1 MDVSVFPITFVSM
14 VVSEAIAIISPPRSK
29 SALVPTHRVY
39 PLEYASCPAR
49 PSVNDVGGSLSNG
62 YFDEV
67 LDVSEELGVVL
78 GRPPLERKSLEFV
91 DGIVRHALN
100 LLTTYAAPSPIPIAA
115 PMTMPTAM
123 VSIVESS

>member
-1 MDVSVFPITFVSM
+1 
-14 VVSEAIAIISPPRSK
+14 
-29 SALVPTHRVY
+29 
-39 PLEYASCPAR
+39 
-49 PSVNDVGGSLSNG
+49 VNDVGGSLSNG